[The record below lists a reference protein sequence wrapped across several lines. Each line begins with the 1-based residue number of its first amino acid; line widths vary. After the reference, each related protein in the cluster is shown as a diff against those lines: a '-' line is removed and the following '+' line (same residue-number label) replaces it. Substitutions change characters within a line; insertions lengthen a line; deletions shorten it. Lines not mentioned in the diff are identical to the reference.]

1 MQTSFDAFIET
12 DVPSDELIVSR
23 TDLNGKITYANE
35 TFAIIS
41 GYEID
46 ELIGKSHSIVRHP
59 DMPKS
64 IFQELWISLKKGDMW
79 KGYVKN
85 RRKDGGYY
93 WVYAEVSGV
102 YKDGF
107 LVEYKSLRSPI
118 TDAMKVQMQRL
129 YDEKRENEE
138 GVVRLVAYVKRDVV
152 QKVKALASESGCKS
166 DDVIND
172 ILNDTL
178 F

>member
-1 MQTSFDAFIET
+1 
-12 DVPSDELIVSR
+12 
-23 TDLNGKITYANE
+23 
-35 TFAIIS
+35 
-41 GYEID
+41 
-46 ELIGKSHSIVRHP
+46 
-59 DMPKS
+59 
-64 IFQELWISLKKGDMW
+64 MW

-107 LVEYKSLRSPI
+107 LVEYKSLRTPVE
-118 TDAMKVQMQRL
+118 DAMKVQMQRL

-138 GVVRLVAYVKRDVV
+138 GIVRLVAYVKRDVV
-152 QKVKALASESGCKS
+152 KKVKALASESGCKS